1 VRTTI
6 EMKPDHRTRLLEIA
20 SRRGEKGFSSV
31 VAEAIDSYLQAD
43 AVNTELRKRALCS
56 GRSLSKKEAETIR
69 RRAAKIRANWR

>member
-1 VRTTI
+1 
-6 EMKPDHRTRLLEIA
+6 MKPDHRTRLLEIA

-43 AVNTELRKRALCS
+43 AVNTELRKRALRT
-56 GRSLSKKEAETIR
+56 GGSLSKKEAETIR